1 MSPPEQSV
9 QQLGKF
15 GVNIGEGQGD
25 IHIGDRI
32 YSIAPDTLRRI
43 IREELW
49 TDEYSEVA
57 KIVKTLLREELRRF
71 QKDYGTTIGVGLNA
85 LSGLLQNPEIHD
97 SVVAFRVDFRAAS
110 DKIAIVAKLKEL
122 HDLLHNVEV
131 VCYEPVA
138 KAVKHFLE
146 DDIAV
151 GDCAVHHM
159 QLQNYVLRIQAVCQQ
174 VDHSVSTAQ
183 WPSDLKTVEKVLGEA
198 IAELDAQ
205 KLRQA
210 ISKLK
215 RIIAHQP
222 SRLNTQLNQAAR
234 NLQLS
239 ELIES
244 MRAIQQQLVEVCPE
258 TDEVRD
264 FGQSITALTDL
275 ANRLAVLVV
284 THDYWQAIDID
295 LRLIETTISYDVMEL
310 EIAWPDLQARVKPFF
325 DEHQDDWTT
334 WFQAHTR
341 NLDLA
346 LKEHN
351 PARIRSCF
359 QLYRSQALNRFY
371 RVDTNLK
378 LLFDELSEVGKH
390 LAGVLDVLG

>member
-1 MSPPEQSV
+1 MESNVRQS
-9 QQLGKF
+9 GKY
-15 GVNIGEGQGD
+15 GVNFGEGRGD

-32 YSIAPDTLRRI
+32 YSIDPDTLRCI

-97 SVVAFRVDFRAAS
+97 SVVTFRADFRAARE
-110 DKIAIVAKLKEL
+110 KIDIVAKLKDL

-131 VCYEPVA
+131 VCYEPIVKEA
-138 KAVKHFLE
+138 KHFPE
-146 DDIAV
+146 DEIAV
-151 GDCAVHHM
+151 RDCAVHHM
-159 QLQNYVLRIQAVCQQ
+159 RLQDYVLGIQAVCHQ

-198 IAELDAQ
+198 IAELDSQ

-215 RIIAHQP
+215 RLIAHQP

-244 MRAIQQQLVEVCPE
+244 MLFIQRKVAQLCQE
-258 TDEVRD
+258 TDKIRD
-264 FGQSITALTDL
+264 FSESITALTDL

-284 THDYWQAIDID
+284 SHDYWQAIDID
-295 LRLIETTISYDVMEL
+295 LRLIETTIGYDVMEL
-310 EIAWPDLQARVKPFF
+310 EIAWPDLKARVKPFF
-325 DEHQDDWTT
+325 DEYQDDWTT
-334 WFQAHTR
+334 WFQTHTQ
-341 NLDLA
+341 NLDAA

-359 QLYRSQALNRFY
+359 HLYRSQALSRFY

-378 LLFDELSEVGKH
+378 LLFDELSKVGQH
-390 LAGVLDVLG
+390 LSGVLDALG